1 MKSMHGNK
9 QATLYP
15 RLASFYFF
23 FFATLGAFVPYWSV
37 YLQSLQF
44 NPAEIGELMAIV
56 MASKLVAPYFLGW
69 LSDHFQKSLFIIQL
83 ALVLS
88 LITFS
93 GVFVA
98 HSYWWLV
105 LVMMTFGFAWNATLP
120 LFEALTLNHLEGDS
134 HHYSLIRLWGSIGF
148 IILVAGLP
156 PLIANDEISR
166 LPYIVLGLLLANTLV
181 TFFIREKKH
190 NAAPQS
196 ALNTSITSVIKKPVV
211 AGLLIACAFQA
222 ISHGA
227 YYTFFSIYLEEHG
240 YSRDLT
246 GWMWAIGVMAEV
258 ALFLIMHRLLRQYR
272 ASWLFAVSL
281 LLTTIRWILLAFWV
295 GNMPV
300 LIFSQILHAA
310 SFGLF
315 HAAAIYLIH
324 ELFPGRLQMRGQALY
339 AGISFGLGGSLGSLL
354 SGYTWISLGSTGTFL
369 LSSALAFIG
378 AMIAFKYVNAGINSA
393 INTSVNN
400 NEKT

>member
-1 MKSMHGNK
+1 MNNSEQPKTDQ
-9 QATLYP
+9 QAYLYP

-23 FFATLGAFVPYWSV
+23 FFATLGAFVPYWSI

-44 NPAEIGELMAIV
+44 SPSEIGELMAIV
-56 MASKLVAPYFLGW
+56 MASKMVAPYFLGW
-69 LSDHFQKSLFIIQL
+69 LSDHFQKSLFIIQI

-88 LITFS
+88 VITFS

-120 LFEALTLNHLEGDS
+120 LFEALTLNHLAGDT

-156 PLIANDEISR
+156 TLIADSEISK
-166 LPYIVLGLLLANTLV
+166 LPFIVLGLLIANILV

-190 NAAPQS
+190 KASPQTVINIS
-196 ALNTSITSVIKKPVV
+196 SVIKNPVV
-211 AGLLIACAFQA
+211 VGLLLACAFQA

-240 YSRDLT
+240 YSRKMT
-246 GWMWAIGVMAEV
+246 GWMWAIGVIAEV
-258 ALFLIMHRLLRQYR
+258 ALFLVMHRLLHRYR
-272 ASWLFAVSL
+272 ASWLFSVAL
-281 LLTTIRWILLAFWV
+281 LLTAIRWILLALWV
-295 GNMPV
+295 ENMPV
-300 LIFSQILHAA
+300 LIFSQFLHAA

-315 HAAAIYLIH
+315 HAASIYLIH
-324 ELFPGRLQMRGQALY
+324 DLFPGRLQMRGQALY

-354 SGYTWISLGSTGTFL
+354 SGYTWVSLGSTETFL
-369 LSSALAFIG
+369 LSSALACMG
-378 AMIAFKYVNAGINSA
+378 AMIAFKYVNTAINSDA
-393 INTSVNN
+393 T
-400 NEKT
+400 

>member
-1 MKSMHGNK
+1 MNNSEQPKTDQ
-9 QATLYP
+9 QAYLYP

-23 FFATLGAFVPYWSV
+23 FFATLGAFVPYWSI

-44 NPAEIGELMAIV
+44 SPSEIGELMAIV
-56 MASKLVAPYFLGW
+56 MASKMVAPYFLGW
-69 LSDHFQKSLFIIQL
+69 LSDHFQKSLFIIQI

-88 LITFS
+88 VITFS

-120 LFEALTLNHLEGDS
+120 LFEALTLNHLAGDT

-156 PLIANDEISR
+156 TLIADSEISK
-166 LPYIVLGLLLANTLV
+166 LPFIVLGLLIANILV

-190 NAAPQS
+190 NASPQTVINIS
-196 ALNTSITSVIKKPVV
+196 SVIKNPVV
-211 AGLLIACAFQA
+211 VGLLLACAFQA

-240 YSRDLT
+240 YSRKMT
-246 GWMWAIGVMAEV
+246 GWMWAIGVIAEV
-258 ALFLIMHRLLRQYR
+258 ALFLVMHRLLHRYR
-272 ASWLFAVSL
+272 ASWLFSVAL
-281 LLTTIRWILLAFWV
+281 LLTAIRWILLALWV
-295 GNMPV
+295 ENMPV
-300 LIFSQILHAA
+300 LIFSQFLHAA

-315 HAAAIYLIH
+315 HAASIYLIH
-324 ELFPGRLQMRGQALY
+324 DLFPGRLQMRGQALY

-354 SGYTWISLGSTGTFL
+354 SGYTWVSLGSTETFL
-369 LSSALAFIG
+369 LSSALACMG
-378 AMIAFKYVNAGINSA
+378 AMIAFKYVNTAINSDA
-393 INTSVNN
+393 T
-400 NEKT
+400 

>member
-1 MKSMHGNK
+1 MNNSEQPKTDQ
-9 QATLYP
+9 QAYLYP

-23 FFATLGAFVPYWSV
+23 FFATLGAFVPYWSI

-44 NPAEIGELMAIV
+44 SPSEIGELMAIV
-56 MASKLVAPYFLGW
+56 MVSKMVAPYFLGW
-69 LSDHFQKSLFIIQL
+69 LSDHFQKSLFIIQI

-88 LITFS
+88 VITFS

-120 LFEALTLNHLEGDS
+120 LFEALTLNHLAGDT

-156 PLIANDEISR
+156 TLIADSKISK
-166 LPYIVLGLLLANTLV
+166 LPFIVLGLLIANILV

-190 NAAPQS
+190 KASPQTVINIS
-196 ALNTSITSVIKKPVV
+196 SVIKNPVV
-211 AGLLIACAFQA
+211 VGLLLACAFQA

-240 YSRDLT
+240 YSRKMT
-246 GWMWAIGVMAEV
+246 GWMWAIGVIAEV
-258 ALFLIMHRLLRQYR
+258 ALFLVMHRLLHRYR
-272 ASWLFAVSL
+272 ASWLFSVAL
-281 LLTTIRWILLAFWV
+281 LLTAIRWILLALWV
-295 GNMPV
+295 ENMPV
-300 LIFSQILHAA
+300 LIFSQFLHAA

-315 HAAAIYLIH
+315 HAASIYLIH
-324 ELFPGRLQMRGQALY
+324 DLFPGRLQMRGQALY

-354 SGYTWISLGSTGTFL
+354 SGYTWVSLGSTETFL
-369 LSSALAFIG
+369 LSSALACMG
-378 AMIAFKYVNAGINSA
+378 AMIAFKYVNTAINSDA
-393 INTSVNN
+393 T
-400 NEKT
+400 

>member
-1 MKSMHGNK
+1 MNNSEQPKTDQ
-9 QATLYP
+9 QAYLYP

-23 FFATLGAFVPYWSV
+23 FFATLGAFVPYWSI

-44 NPAEIGELMAIV
+44 SPSEIGELMAIV
-56 MASKLVAPYFLGW
+56 MASKMVAPYFLGW
-69 LSDHFQKSLFIIQL
+69 LSDHFQKSLFIIQI

-88 LITFS
+88 VITFS

-120 LFEALTLNHLEGDS
+120 LFEALTLNHLAGDT

-156 PLIANDEISR
+156 TLIADSKISK
-166 LPYIVLGLLLANTLV
+166 LPFIVLGLLIANILV

-190 NAAPQS
+190 NASPQTVINIS
-196 ALNTSITSVIKKPVV
+196 SVIKNPVV
-211 AGLLIACAFQA
+211 VGLLLACAFQA

-240 YSRDLT
+240 YSRKMT
-246 GWMWAIGVMAEV
+246 GWMWAIGVIAEV
-258 ALFLIMHRLLRQYR
+258 ALFLVMHRLLHRYR
-272 ASWLFAVSL
+272 ASWLFSVAL
-281 LLTTIRWILLAFWV
+281 LLTAIRWILLALWV
-295 GNMPV
+295 ENMPV
-300 LIFSQILHAA
+300 LIFSQFLHAA

-315 HAAAIYLIH
+315 HAASIYLIH
-324 ELFPGRLQMRGQALY
+324 DLFPGRLQMRGQALY

-354 SGYTWISLGSTGTFL
+354 SGYTWVSLGSTETFL
-369 LSSALAFIG
+369 LSSALACMG
-378 AMIAFKYVNAGINSA
+378 AMIAFKYVNTAINSDA
-393 INTSVNN
+393 T
-400 NEKT
+400 

>member
-1 MKSMHGNK
+1 MNDSEQSK
-9 QATLYP
+9 QSQQAYLYP

-23 FFATLGAFVPYWSV
+23 FFATLGAFVPYWSI
-37 YLQSLQF
+37 YLQSLHF

-69 LSDHFQKSLFIIQL
+69 LSDHFQKSLFIIQT

-88 LITFS
+88 VITFS

-98 HSYWWLV
+98 QSYWWMV
-105 LVMMTFGFAWNATLP
+105 LVMLTFGFAWNATLP
-120 LFEALTLNHLEGDS
+120 LFEALTLNHLEGDT

-156 PLIANDEISR
+156 NLITDSEISK
-166 LPYIVLGLLLANTLV
+166 LPFIVLGLLLANTLI
-181 TFFIREKKH
+181 TFFISEKKH
-190 NAAPQS
+190 NASLQS
-196 ALNTSITSVIKKPVV
+196 PINISSVIKNPIVV
-211 AGLLIACAFQA
+211 GLLVACAFQA

-240 YSRDLT
+240 YSRSMT

-258 ALFLIMHRLLRQYR
+258 ALFLMMHRLLQYYH
-272 ASWLFAVSL
+272 ASWLFAL
-281 LLTTIRWILLAFWV
+281 ALMLTTIRWILLAFWV
-295 GNMPV
+295 ENMMI
-300 LIFSQILHAA
+300 LIFSQFLHAA

-324 ELFPGRLQMRGQALY
+324 DLFPGRLQMRGQALY

-354 SGYTWISLGSTGTFL
+354 SGYTWTSLGSTGTFL

-378 AMIAFKYVNAGINSA
+378 AMIAFKYVTTT
-393 INTSVNN
+393 TSHHA
-400 NEKT
+400 KQHK